1 MADTVKYKDPVT
13 GSNFTVNMDPTGGI
27 TITVH
32 DETVEIEVTIQGPTY
47 GTTYRHVGGRPK
59 DRS

>member
-1 MADTVKYKDPVT
+1 MADTNKYMDT
-13 GSNFTVNMDPTGGI
+13 LGNFQTVNIDPSGNI
-27 TITVH
+27 IITVH
-32 DETVEIEVTIQGPTY
+32 DETVPIEITIQGPTY